1 MRRYHKRTYRMPLTS
16 NTNTGGL
23 SVRNLHKTYPP
34 DIVALKDVSLE
45 LAAGTF
51 TAIIGPS
58 GCGKT
63 TLLKIAAGIESYQ
76 HGEVLFAGERIAGNT
91 SWKRS
96 VIYQDVRL
104 FPWLTA
110 QANVA
115 FALESKGLPKAEARR
130 QAADWIKRQGLEA
143 HADAYPAELS
153 GGMRQKIG
161 VCRVLANEPE
171 LILCDEPF
179 SALDWTA
186 RESLQLELLHYWYD
200 QRKTVIFVT
209 HNVEEA
215 VYLAQRVVLMS
226 ARPGVIKEIVDVP
239 LPEERWNVRRESPE
253 LLEVARYVNN
263 HIADE
268 VRKAKEAELEVG
280 Y

>member
-1 MRRYHKRTYRMPLTS
+1 MEIRI
-16 NTNTGGL
+16 
-23 SVRNLHKTYPP
+23 RNLTKNYYSDGRT
-34 DIVALKDVSLE
+34 IAALDDVDLTIP
-45 LAAGTF
+45 ANRIF
-51 TAIIGPS
+51 TLLGPS

-76 HGEVLFAGERIAGNT
+76 HGEVFFAGERIAGNT

-115 FALESKGLPKAEARR
+115 FALESKGLPKAEARK

-200 QRKTVIFVT
+200 QRKTVLFVT

-215 VYLAQRVVLMS
+215 VYMAQRVVLMS

-239 LPEERWNVRRESPE
+239 LPEERWDVRRESPE

>member
-1 MRRYHKRTYRMPLTS
+1 MTTISDPAA
-16 NTNTGGL
+16 GGL
-23 SVRNLHKTYPP
+23 SVRNLYKTYPP
-34 DIVALKDVSLE
+34 DIVALHNVSLE
-45 LAAGTF
+45 LRPGEF
-51 TAIIGPS
+51 TAMIGPS

-63 TLLKIAAGIESYQ
+63 TLLKIAAGIENYQ
-76 HGEVLFAGERIAGNT
+76 RGEVVFAGERIASNT

-110 QANVA
+110 QANVV

-130 QAADWIKRQGLEA
+130 LAAQWIERQGLQA
-143 HADAYPAELS
+143 YADAYPAELS

-186 RESLQLELLHYWYD
+186 RESLQLELLHYWYE
-200 QRKTVIFVT
+200 QRKMVLFVT

-226 ARPGVIKEIVDVP
+226 ARPGVITEIVEVP
-239 LPEERWNVRRESPE
+239 LPEERWTVRRDSPQ
-253 LLEVARYVNN
+253 LLEVARYVSN

-268 VRKAKEAELEVG
+268 VRKAQVAEQEVG
-280 Y
+280 F